1 VDAGARRDALTRGE
15 RAAIVALAAAGVVAW
30 LAFPVLPT
38 YDSLTHLVW
47 GRDIL
52 DGHLPEFDGYAAPTE
67 HPLWLAVGTVLAIL
81 GEAGA
86 RAMTLL
92 TVASLVALVVAAY
105 RLGRTAFGPLAG
117 ALAAALLL
125 TRLDFGFYAAFAF
138 LDVTFAAL
146 IVWAAALEAEQ
157 PLRGRA
163 VWVLLVLAGL
173 LRPEGWVYAAAYG
186 AWLWLRGGRRW
197 TIVAWV
203 AAAPLLWM
211 LTDLTVTGRP
221 LFSWTYTTGEA
232 EILGRQRTPG
242 EVPHAVYSALDEL
255 LKWPVL
261 VLAVLGI
268 ALALH
273 DRRSLRLRIPLA
285 LVVLGVLTFT
295 LIVLG
300 GVSGQVPRYASIA
313 AVGLLLFAGYLLAR
327 LLRLPK
333 GGRARMAW
341 AAAIIIVIAGVA
353 WTASRL
359 HPQSITSLLRFRHGV
374 ERDLRATLRSPVV
387 ANARRCG
394 PVAISTH
401 KLVPAAR
408 WSLRAPPGAVVARAD
423 PRPSTPGVVL
433 IGLGSRLLTDPGY
446 GPFTPN
452 SGDNGLK
459 SQVPPDGF
467 VLRGRSRY
475 FAIYTRC

>member
-1 VDAGARRDALTRGE
+1 VDAGARHDRLRR
-15 RAAIVALAAAGVVAW
+15 RAELAALAALVVAGLVAW

-38 YDSLTHLVW
+38 YDSLAHLTW

-52 DGHLPEFDGYAAPTE
+52 HGRTPGFDGYAAPTE
-67 HPLWLAVGTVLAIL
+67 HPLWVAVGTLLALL
-81 GEAGA
+81 GGAGA

-92 TVASLVALVVAAY
+92 TVASLVALAAGTY
-105 RLGRTAFGPLAG
+105 RLGRTAFGALAG

-146 IVWAAALEAEQ
+146 VVWAAALEAAR
-157 PLRGRA
+157 PLRGGA
-163 VWVLLVLAGL
+163 VWALLVLAGL

-186 AWLWLRGGRRW
+186 AWLWLRAGRRW
-197 TIVAWV
+197 DVVAWV

-211 LTDLTVTGRP
+211 LTDLVVTGRP

-232 EILGRQRTPG
+232 EILGRQRTPA

-261 VLAVLGI
+261 ALAALGLVLAW
-268 ALALH
+268 H
-273 DRRSLRLRIPLA
+273 DRRRLRLGVPLA
-285 LVVLGVLTFT
+285 LVALGALTFA

-300 GVSGQVPRYASIA
+300 GVSGQVPRYASVA
-313 AVGLLLFAGYLLAR
+313 AVGLLLFAGYLLSR
-327 LLRLPK
+327 LLALPQ
-333 GGRARMAW
+333 GVPARVAW
-341 AAAIIIVIAGVA
+341 AAAMVVLVAGVA
-353 WTASRL
+353 WTSTRL
-359 HPQSITSLLRFRHGV
+359 HPQSVTSLLRFRHGV
-374 ERDLRATLRSPVV
+374 ERDLRATLRSPPVV
-387 ANARRCG
+387 DARCG
-394 PVAISTH
+394 PVAIATH

-408 WSLRAPPGAVVARAD
+408 WSLGAPADAVVARAD
-423 PRPSTPGVVL
+423 PRGGRPGVVL
-433 IGLGSRLLTDPGY
+433 LELGSRLLTDPGY

-452 SGDNGLK
+452 SSDNGLET
-459 SQVPPDGF
+459 QVPPDGF
-467 VLRGRSRY
+467 VRRGRSRY